1 MPRAGE
7 QRIAFVFAT
16 QTDIFSSPQSMSE
29 GGVVLEVV
37 TPGYGGRG
45 YPFAITTRPS
55 ALAIYAIAGV
65 EDIRTRRFTPY
76 IMGVARGVLGS
87 PRARITNVLVP
98 MNIPSTTSPPS
109 RCASCPRSRGAS
121 PTGCASRASSTS
133 GAKG

>member
-65 EDIRTRRFTPY
+65 EDILVRGGLRRTSW
-76 IMGVARGVLGS
+76 A
-87 PRARITNVLVP
+87 
-98 MNIPSTTSPPS
+98 
-109 RCASCPRSRGAS
+109 SRGACSVRLGPAS
-121 PTGCASRASSTS
+121 PTCSCP
-133 GAKG
+133 